1 MKKMDIMKRINFNKG
16 RTEQCVFILYD
27 KMVKK
32 LVVLF
37 LFMQKRLLDYYF
49 LGSVICV
56 TRCFIVHYAVGSFS
70 SLSHSLF
77 KRHLEESFINYSL
90 T

>member
-37 LFMQKRLLDYYF
+37 LFMHKRLSDYYF

-56 TRCFIVHYAVGSFS
+56 TRCFIVH
-70 SLSHSLF
+70 SLF
-77 KRHLEESFINYSL
+77 KRHSEESFINYSL